1 MSQENNPNICASRLE
16 EAVMK
21 DLLPIFQE
29 MPSFFLCWNQRK
41 LVV

>member
-1 MSQENNPNICASRLE
+1 MSQENNPDTCASHLE

-29 MPSFFLCWNQRK
+29 MPSSFFVLEST
-41 LVV
+41 